1 MRGSNSQK
9 RPRRHQTGRGDP
21 FSLPLR
27 GPPAADR
34 QSGRDPGVIRSFGGF
49 QAAASQAALC
59 RIFAGQYTMIDLG
72 RQLGRHAGDFGL
84 GHFGLGHFGLG
95 HFGHGASRRSPR
107 KAHSRSRARPARTAP
122 AAAAQVKG

>member
-72 RQLGRHAGDFGL
+72 RQLGRHSGDFG
-84 GHFGLGHFGLG
+84 HG
-95 HFGHGASRRSPR
+95 HFGHGASRRSLR
-107 KAHSRSRARPARTAP
+107 KAHSRSQARPARTAP